1 MLSQFLWW
9 FGDFLVPSMACFLVF
24 CPGLNYLPLSYLG
37 KGLLKCITM
46 FQSRLFSSPVD
57 IRNCWPNPLTLGT
70 TTEAGVSSGVP
81 IRPAEALPS
90 PHLCLHSHFLKLC
103 LRKALCSTTSQK
115 TCVWGDT
122 VSSNMDKLRGAQG
135 FYIELGK
142 KMKMF
147 YFFSFFMWKKIESYF
162 GGSADIECA
171 WEDMSFWAFHAYEL
185 SCLLKRFLKQILC
198 SKRFIHSSL

>member
-1 MLSQFLWW
+1 MVNETQETAYFRKIRSNIKNQMECSVSFC
-9 FGDFLVPSMACFLVF
+9 DVPSMACILVF

-37 KGLLKCITM
+37 KGLLKCITV
-46 FQSRLFSSPVD
+46 FQSRWFSSPVD
-57 IRNCWPNPLTLGT
+57 IRKCWPNPLTLGT

-81 IRPAEALPS
+81 SRPVETLPS

-142 KMKMF
+142 KKSKCF
-147 YFFSFFMWKKIESYF
+147 ISF
-162 GGSADIECA
+162 
-171 WEDMSFWAFHAYEL
+171 
-185 SCLLKRFLKQILC
+185 RFLCGRK
-198 SKRFIHSSL
+198 